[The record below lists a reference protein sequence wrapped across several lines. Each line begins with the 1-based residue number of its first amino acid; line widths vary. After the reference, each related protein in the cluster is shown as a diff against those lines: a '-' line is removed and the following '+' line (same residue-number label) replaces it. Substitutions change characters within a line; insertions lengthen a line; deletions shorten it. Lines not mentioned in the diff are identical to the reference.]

1 MIISSN
7 NNKVKKLVTF
17 LPIFNFDQPYGIHYF
32 FNTTHSTNIRA
43 CGVVGSA
50 LP

>member
-17 LPIFNFDQPYGIHYF
+17 LPIFKFDQPYGIPYF
-32 FNTTHSTNIRA
+32 FNNPHSTNIRA